1 MIAVDSSVWITLL
14 RRMPSQAVMRLNA
27 IESAASIIVGDI
39 VLMEVLRGA
48 RDETHAAA
56 LEKRLRRFQVRPMLS
71 PELALQAARH
81 YRKLRGLGVTIRKSP
96 DLIIATYCIAHGH
109 HLLHEDR
116 DFDPFAEHCGLLLA

>member
-1 MIAVDSSVWITLL
+1 VIAVDSSVWITLL